1 MVKILNT
8 LYRFLIQLVTQNLK
22 MIFIYIGIF
31 SYVILS
37 EDVATI
43 KDIQGHDPNL
53 NLEINTFIH

>member
-1 MVKILNT
+1 
-8 LYRFLIQLVTQNLK
+8 
-22 MIFIYIGIF
+22 MIFIYTGIF
-31 SYVILS
+31 GYVILS